1 MNATKK
7 YFTQDF
13 IKFFKEL
20 ESNNNKE
27 WFNKNKPSYE
37 EFVDIPFN
45 LFVKRLLEILYKLDG
60 TIRINAS
67 EAIFRLNRD
76 LRFSKDKSPYKV
88 FKSALISSKGKR
100 NKAEPGFYLEI
111 GATDIKI
118 SGGCF
123 KLTPKQMKHI
133 DNNMHLINPIISKQT
148 FVSYCGEL
156 KKTKSSLTFE
166 TLLSSELVSSDELDI
181 LILTHWQIMLPVV
194 NIFKEILKQEKQ

>member
-1 MNATKK
+1 MKVIKK
-7 YFTQDF
+7 YFTQDY

-27 WFNKNKPSYE
+27 WFNKNKTNYIKY
-37 EFVDIPFN
+37 VDEPFK
-45 LFVKRLLEILYKLDG
+45 LFVNRLLEVICKLDG
-60 TIRINAS
+60 TIRIDAS

-88 FKSALISSKGKR
+88 FKSALINTNGR

-123 KLTPKQMKHI
+123 KLTPKQMKYI
-133 DNNMHLINPIISKQT
+133 DNNMHLINPIISKRT
-148 FVSYCGEL
+148 FINYCGEL
-156 KKTKSSLTFE
+156 RKTKNSLTFE
-166 TLLSSELVSSDELDI
+166 TLLSSELVTSEELDI
-181 LILTHWQIMLPVV
+181 LILTHWQIMLPMV
-194 NIFKEILKQEKQ
+194 NVFKEILKQTVK